1 MAFVRKKNIKG
12 TVQHYLVQNKRVR
25 DKKTGKS
32 KVKQEVLAYL
42 GKYDSVED
50 AWMNATGKRR
60 RKLERY
66 RKPEDRA
73 NDAAMEVLARD
84 YQRRMREASKQE
96 IQAYAAVSAP
106 SEEGSC
112 AMESVAP

>member
-1 MAFVRKKNIKG
+1 MGYAKLRIG
-12 TVQHYLVQNKRVR
+12 GQSSRQRTPY
-25 DKKTGKS
+25 GI
-32 KVKQEVLAYL
+32 L
-42 GKYDSVED
+42 GKYDNVED